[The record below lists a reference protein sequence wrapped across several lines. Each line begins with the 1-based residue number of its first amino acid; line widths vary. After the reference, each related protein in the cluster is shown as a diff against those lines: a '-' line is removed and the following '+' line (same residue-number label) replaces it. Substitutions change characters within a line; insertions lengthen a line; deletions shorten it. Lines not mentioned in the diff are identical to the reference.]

1 MKKNKLLLITLALFT
16 FIGCSSDDIN
26 TKYVPPATELSNHP
40 NDVFLRSEIF
50 NPYGTAV
57 RWKWDDRFISDNQ
70 KATPIKSDLV
80 IPVAKL
86 LKYLWIEAYSSNG
99 EGGKKFIEKLIPS
112 ELQFIGSYIYNDD
125 GTVLLGYAE
134 GGARISILNLN
145 SYDLTDRDWLTNP
158 GGGVLATI
166 HHEFSHI
173 VHQNYGIPVGFNT
186 ISEAYLG
193 AGWSNGVTRDD
204 AIKLGMVRNY
214 GTLNEFEDFAEIIS
228 HFLTLPKATFEED
241 FINQQDCN
249 PTGTAT
255 GDEILECYEL
265 NQGRLLI
272 KQKLDLIIDFYKT
285 KFDIDLVKLRDDLEV
300 KIDYVVTN
308 NKIPN

>member
-1 MKKNKLLLITLALFT
+1 MKKNILILVIVTLFAF
-16 FIGCSSDDIN
+16 FGCSKEDIN
-26 TKYVPPATELSNHP
+26 TKYVPPTAVISTHP
-40 NDVFLRSEIF
+40 NDVFLKAEYFST
-50 NPYGTAV
+50 YGTAV
-57 RWKWDDRFISDNQ
+57 RWKWDDRFIKNNQ
-70 KATPIKSDLV
+70 KATPIKSNLV
-80 IPVAKL
+80 IPVAQL
-86 LKYLWIEAYSSNG
+86 LKYLWIDAYASNG
-99 EGGKKFIEKLIPS
+99 PGGARFIKKLIPS
-112 ELQFIGSYIYNDD
+112 ELQFIGSYIYNND

-186 ISEAYLG
+186 ISKAYLG

-228 HFLTLPKATFEED
+228 HFLTLPKATFEAD
-241 FINQQDCN
+241 FITQQDCSKA
-249 PTGTAT
+249 TT
-255 GDEILECYEL
+255 GDKALNCNEL
-265 NQGRLLI
+265 NKGRVLI
-272 KQKLDLIIDFYKT
+272 KKKLDLIIEFYKNN
-285 KFDIDLVKLRDDLEV
+285 FDIDLVKLRDNLEK